1 MFRLKI
7 ALFSVLISGTILIA
21 FGLHFLSVISRVQLE
36 RLDREI
42 LTLGESQLHVVH
54 PKEHWQ
60 NFGDS
65 LRSIYGEQHQDDLI
79 IQVRGGQQDILYASS
94 GWPKE
99 IALSS
104 FPEFTEQATEQDP
117 AQETGEPRPRAAER
131 RLPPPDAPPGMHPP
145 PRPRHPPEPVS
156 LKTPRYQTVQTA
168 SGTWRTGIMGNQ
180 RITIMIG
187 LNMAGFYEDA
197 DRYRT
202 SFFLATPLALLLMA
216 GGGWWLAQRAL
227 RPVGLISKTAEKVS
241 AHGLDQRIPTAK
253 ADTEFQRLVSVINA
267 MLDRLENGFQ
277 QAVRFSADAAHE
289 LQTPLTILQG
299 MLDDAIRHS
308 EAGSAEQQRSS
319 DLLEEVQRLKTIVR
333 KLLILSRADAGRLD
347 LSLEPVD
354 MSNLVES
361 MLEDVEIMAPQLRI
375 DQRIQPGLMVNADPQ
390 LLRQVVQNMVSNAI
404 KYNLPEKGLIAFRL
418 ARRKGVVHFRVA
430 NTGPAIPPQDRQ
442 RVFDRFYRVD
452 RSRNDRVP
460 GSGLGLS
467 LALEITRAHKGRLVL
482 DPAKEGLIS
491 FTLSLPWAEQVP
503 LAT

>member
-1 MFRLKI
+1 MGNRNI
-7 ALFSVLISGTILIA
+7 TIL
-21 FGLHFLSVISRVQLE
+21 
-36 RLDREI
+36 
-42 LTLGESQLHVVH
+42 
-54 PKEHWQ
+54 
-60 NFGDS
+60 
-65 LRSIYGEQHQDDLI
+65 
-79 IQVRGGQQDILYASS
+79 
-94 GWPKE
+94 
-99 IALSS
+99 
-104 FPEFTEQATEQDP
+104 
-117 AQETGEPRPRAAER
+117 
-131 RLPPPDAPPGMHPP
+131 
-145 PRPRHPPEPVS
+145 
-156 LKTPRYQTVQTA
+156 
-168 SGTWRTGIMGNQ
+168 
-180 RITIMIG
+180 IG

-197 DRYRT
+197 DRYRN
-202 SFFLATPLALLLMA
+202 SFLFAVPLALLLMA
-216 GGGWWLAQRAL
+216 GGGWWLAQHAL
-227 RPVGLISKTAEKVS
+227 RPVGLITKTAEKMS
-241 AHGLDQRIPTAK
+241 AHGLDQRIPAAK

-267 MLDRLENGFQ
+267 MLDRLESGFQ

-289 LQTPLTILQG
+289 LQTPLTVLQG

-347 LSLEPVD
+347 LSLEPVN
-354 MSNLVES
+354 MSSLVDS

-430 NTGPAIPPQDRQ
+430 NTGPAIPSKDRQ
-442 RVFDRFYRVD
+442 RIFDRFYRVD

-482 DPAKEGLIS
+482 DLPKEGLIS
-491 FTLSLPWAEQVP
+491 FTLSLPGGELVSSPA
-503 LAT
+503 

>member
-1 MFRLKI
+1 VFRLKI

-21 FGLHFLSVISRVQLE
+21 FGLHFLSVISKVQLE

-54 PKEHWQ
+54 PREHWE
-60 NFGDS
+60 NFGNS
-65 LRSIYGEQHQDDLI
+65 LRSIYGKQYQDNLI
-79 IQVRGGQQDILYASS
+79 IQVRGGQQDILYRSS
-94 GWPKE
+94 DWPEE
-99 IALSS
+99 ISISS
-104 FPEFTEQATEQDP
+104 FPEFTDQEPVNKTDESPPQDG
-117 AQETGEPRPRAAER
+117 ARRYRP
-131 RLPPPDAPPGMHPP
+131 PPPDAPPGMYPP
-145 PRPRHPPEPVS
+145 PGHRPEPVA
-156 LKTPRYQTVQTA
+156 LKTPFYQTVKTA
-168 SGTWRTGIMGNQ
+168 SGIWRTGIMGNR
-180 RITIMIG
+180 RITLLIG
-187 LNMAGFYEDA
+187 LNMVSFYKDA
-197 DRYRT
+197 DLYRT
-202 SFFLATPLALLLMA
+202 SFFLAIPLALLLMA

-227 RPVGLISKTAEKVS
+227 RPVGLITQTAEKMS
-241 AHGLDQRIPTAK
+241 AHGLDQRIPVAK
-253 ADTEFQRLVSVINA
+253 ADSEFQRLIKVINA
-267 MLDRLENGFQ
+267 MLDRLESGFQ

-289 LQTPLTILQG
+289 LQTPLTVLQG

-308 EAGSAEQQRSS
+308 ETGSAEQQRSS

-347 LSLEPVD
+347 ISLEPVN

-375 DQRIQPGLMVNADPQ
+375 DQRIQPDLMVNADPQ

-418 ARRKGVVHFRVA
+418 AHRKGVVHFQVA
-430 NTGPAIPPQDRQ
+430 NTGPAIPAKDRQ

-452 RSRNDRVP
+452 QSRNDRVP

-491 FTLSLPWAEQVP
+491 FTLSLPQSQQVSP
-503 LAT
+503 EE